1 MARTTGSSAPD
12 TRVRI
17 LDAAV
22 TLLGERGFAGMSIRE
37 LAERAGMTTAALY
50 YHFAGKDEILDALF
64 GPCLDGLRAVSAPP
78 GADQTRALLEQ
89 LIDLFADQGRSIQA
103 VMNDQSA
110 MRHVLTTTDFPAVM
124 GGLTRAIAGSD
135 DRHDLLR
142 ARCALGALQRG
153 LAVPA
158 APSGA
163 EGEAAGLDP
172 ADRAVVIAAALA
184 ALHSTP

>member
-12 TRVRI
+12 TRARI
-17 LDAAV
+17 LEAAV
-22 TLLGERGFAGMSIRE
+22 ALLGERGFSGMSIRD

-64 GPCLDGLRAVSAPP
+64 GPCLDGLRAISAPP
-78 GADQTRALLEQ
+78 GADQARNLLEQ
-89 LIDLFADQGRSIQA
+89 LIDLFGGQGRSIQA

-135 DRHDLLR
+135 DPHDLIR

-153 LAVPA
+153 LAVPPGPA
-158 APSGA
+158 DP
-163 EGEAAGLDP
+163 AAGGPTLDP